1 MWGAALHRGSVR
13 PSHPAVPGSIL
24 GVPNCFQI
32 WFILDLLTVALLR
45 ESGQRKKRN
54 SWSNPS
60 SLVLVNGKLVLQ
72 KTLSPTVLTGPRTKN
87 HFQAFLC
94 YWQSKPQ
101 FKPHR
106 WKNAKQTIK
115 NFVAKRFPANL
126 WQDKKW
132 LDKPQPRSHPRSF
145 SLNTEPF
152 FLPKSTSICLQTIT
166 KINITYSAAP
176 QAGSGFES
184 SLWTWKNWIWL
195 TTSSIFLMVRTKR
208 EHCVFKRK

>member
-115 NFVAKRFPANL
+115 NFVSKRFPANL

-145 SLNTEPF
+145 SINTVPF
-152 FLPKSTSICLQTIT
+152 LTKSTSICLKTIT
-166 KINITYSAAP
+166 NITY
-176 QAGSGFES
+176 
-184 SLWTWKNWIWL
+184 KNTFINEQLNEGRSQSHKTWL
-195 TTSSIFLMVRTKR
+195 TK
-208 EHCVFKRK
+208 